1 MCCSRLQSL
10 ELLLFFGFQ
19 NSPVSKIQASMYLY
33 MCSNLHRNCKA
44 AMWQCQ
50 MHIPFTY
57 CSLMSS
63 PDSYIFCLKPH
74 HDRDLRILAHLV
86 TSPFAPK
93 SSLALQ
99 KACLLLCSFSPFLT
113 EISMSCGLG
122 MVLPNLVLL
131 LRLSKPHATCSF
143 SPSLSRFP
151 CNRREKRIGGT
162 KSNDQELR

>member
-1 MCCSRLQSL
+1 
-10 ELLLFFGFQ
+10 
-19 NSPVSKIQASMYLY
+19 
-33 MCSNLHRNCKA
+33 
-44 AMWQCQ
+44 

-57 CSLMSS
+57 CSLMFS

-99 KACLLLCSFSPFLT
+99 KACLLLYSFSPFLT

-122 MVLPNLVLL
+122 NGTPQLSAAAETLQTTRHLLVLP
-131 LRLSKPHATCSF
+131 F
-143 SPSLSRFP
+143 SLPLP
-151 CNRREKRIGGT
+151 LQ
-162 KSNDQELR
+162 QEGKENWGHKK